1 MDAEDTDEAQHESS
15 PESVWRTLGVTHGLL
30 LAGGLFL
37 WLTVIRGGSIDGEE
51 RLRELFGENNPPF
64 GLIVAE
70 AAKLPTGDVLL
81 QLRGPSEVGAE
92 GPEEVVL
99 IEYASRAAV
108 SNLFV
113 GEEEASETMQTWSK
127 DPSFGWKAILE
138 RDEIQWGVWRTDFAR
153 VRHFAKGGGWIES
166 ARVDLTQPAR
176 NLALI
181 ARWGEKEEI
190 DRSELLELLG
200 SIEMLDAE
208 EEG

>member
-1 MDAEDTDEAQHESS
+1 MDVNEARHELS
-15 PESVWRTLGVTHGLL
+15 PESAGRTLGVSFGLLVAGGLL
-30 LAGGLFL
+30 LGLIV
-37 WLTVIRGGSIDGEE
+37 TRGGSIDGEE
-51 RLRELFGENNPPF
+51 RLRELFGEDNPPF

-81 QLRGPSEVGAE
+81 QLRGPGEEGAE
-92 GPEEVVL
+92 GPEEVIL

-113 GEEEASETMQTWSK
+113 GEEKASETMQAWSQ
-127 DPSFGWKAILE
+127 DPSFEWKAILE

-153 VRHFAKGGGWIES
+153 VRHFAKGGGWTES

-190 DRSELLELLG
+190 DRSELLEVLS
-200 SIEMLDAE
+200 SIEMLEAE
-208 EEG
+208 EGG